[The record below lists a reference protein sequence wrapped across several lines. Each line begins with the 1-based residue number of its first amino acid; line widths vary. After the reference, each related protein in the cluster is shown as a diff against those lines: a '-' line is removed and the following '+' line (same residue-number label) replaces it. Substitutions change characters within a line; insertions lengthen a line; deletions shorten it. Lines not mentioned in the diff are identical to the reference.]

1 MFYPEYYWV
10 LLSELVL
17 PEKVQNSLKLGRGG
31 GGGGRNELQAGAVP
45 TPMLP

>member
-10 LLSELVL
+10 LLPELVL

-31 GGGGRNELQAGAVP
+31 GGELQAEAAP
-45 TPMLP
+45 TPMLS